1 LNGTDSDEVGA
12 VKREFIL
19 TPMFQRWR
27 QRLPRRMR
35 VAQASSFDLENLP
48 PDTFV
53 IYPDR
58 MGNYLAESTQ
68 LSEDAFDSG
77 STKPELELSA
87 VAGETTYDYLRA
99 AQLSLFVPYTTTVDV
114 VQPEDL
120 DQTSSFEKLDSIADT
135 PNEVELVSES
145 FNRNALSVSRSR
157 FLKWSA
163 LRPLRPT
170 IVYVAAGFFACV
182 MMFAIPGLRRPAL
195 TQPSK
200 GINEIS
206 QAGAQ
211 QMSEQ
216 TASKELTERTH
227 TVTAER
233 RVHHAT
239 HEAYPEVVVHHYG
252 QRPHVVTSGPA
263 VKVYS
268 DLR

>member
-1 LNGTDSDEVGA
+1 
-12 VKREFIL
+12 
-19 TPMFQRWR
+19 
-27 QRLPRRMR
+27 MR

-58 MGNYLAESTQ
+58 MGNYLAEDTQ
-68 LSEDAFDSG
+68 SSVDAFDSG
-77 STKPELELSA
+77 STKPELELSS
-87 VAGETTYDYLRA
+87 VPGETTYDYLRA
-99 AQLSLFVPYTTTVDV
+99 AQLTLFVPYTTTVDV
-114 VQPEDL
+114 AQPEEH
-120 DQTSSFEKLDSIADT
+120 DQTSHLDKLESIADT
-135 PNEVELVSES
+135 PNEVEFVSEP

-157 FLKWSA
+157 SRFPKWSA
-163 LRPLRPT
+163 LRPT
-170 IVYVAAGFFACV
+170 VVYVAAGFFACV
-182 MMFAIPGLRRPAL
+182 MMFAIPGLRRPAS
-195 TQPSK
+195 TQTPK

-206 QAGAQ
+206 QAEAQ

-227 TVTAER
+227 TAAAER

-239 HEAYPEVVVHHYG
+239 HEAYPEVVVHHYR
-252 QRPHVVTSGPA
+252 QQAHVVTSGPA

>member
-1 LNGTDSDEVGA
+1 LNPHGTDSDEVGA

-35 VAQASSFDLENLP
+35 VAQASTFDLENLP

-58 MGNYLAESTQ
+58 MGNYLAEDTQ
-68 LSEDAFDSG
+68 SIDAG
-77 STKPELELSA
+77 INAQIAEPAEQLELLP
-87 VAGETTYDYLRA
+87 GEGTYEYLRA
-99 AQLSLFVPYTTTVDV
+99 AQLSLFVPYTPTIDVTQREERERISFFEEVDPL
-114 VQPEDL
+114 PE
-120 DQTSSFEKLDSIADT
+120 TSS
-135 PNEVELVSES
+135 EVEFVSES
-145 FNRNALSVSRSR
+145 FNRDALSLSRSR
-157 FLKWSA
+157 FPKWSA

-170 IVYVAAGFFACV
+170 MVYVAAGFFACV
-182 MMFAIPGLRRPAL
+182 MMFAIPGLRRSAS

-200 GINEIS
+200 DINEIS

-216 TASKELTERTH
+216 TASKELTH
-227 TVTAER
+227 TVAAER

-252 QRPHVVTSGPA
+252 QRAHVVTSGPA